1 MEELDMIENAE
12 LLWKFFAA
20 DKKKNFIAVI
30 IPPVVRVT
38 LGERFGLARGE
49 DCMGKVAAVLR
60 VLGADAV
67 VDAAAAQDVVTLLQV
82 QALKSG
88 KDKPALSVGCGKICG
103 VENSAPNADEVGVRL
118 VKKHYR
124 AQNPEKSVRVVTV
137 TPCENAKKRVP
148 GADVALSVEELA
160 LLLEST
166 VLNLRLV
173 EKEAWDMPLGVA
185 SAAAYITKTL
195 GGESEAIARCLL
207 KDKSRMQICRL
218 VYSGLYGNSVRKVA
232 EICDGEKV
240 WKFAVTACADEVK
253 KILEEQQNG
262 EVDYDFVEYKKE
274 GGCLCAIGMDGRED
288 KEQTAKLRA
297 VGLRY
302 LSQNRTAVSADVCP
316 TAATLLRTWETMVS
330 TGEAFEENEPFV
342 EEVYEDEVVEEIV
355 EAMLAEEAV
364 EEPIAEEAPV
374 EEAVEEP
381 VAEETPVEE
390 TVEEPVA
397 EEAPV
402 EETVEE
408 PVAEEAPIE
417 EAVEEPVAEE
427 APVEET
433 VEEPV
438 AEEAPVEEVV
448 EEPVAEEA
456 PIEEAVEEPV
466 VEEAPVEETVEEP
479 VLEEAPVEETVEEP
493 VVEETPVEETVEEPV
508 VEEAPVEETV
518 EEPVVEEAPVEETVE
533 EPVLE
538 EAPVEE
544 VVEEPVV
551 EETPV
556 EEVVEEPVVEEAP
569 VEEVVEEPVAEDAP
583 VEETV
588 EEDDEDGRNP
598 YSRRLSTRERRKIRN
613 KKKNKNKNKNKK

>member
-20 DKKKNFIAVI
+20 DKRKNFVAVI
-30 IPPVVRVT
+30 LSPIVRVT
-38 LGERFGLARGE
+38 LGERFGFARGE

-103 VENSAPNADEVGVRL
+103 VENTAPNADEVGVRL

-124 AQNPEKSVRVVTV
+124 AQNPEKSVRVVAV
-137 TPCENAKKRVP
+137 MPCENAKKRVP

-166 VLNLRLV
+166 VVNLRLV
-173 EKEAWDMPLGVA
+173 EKEPWDMPLGVA

-207 KDKSRMQICRL
+207 KDKSRMQVCKL
-218 VYSGLYGNSVRKVA
+218 VYSGLYGSSVRKVA

-274 GGCLCAIGMDGRED
+274 GGCLCAIGMDGCED
-288 KEQTAKLRA
+288 KLQTAKLRA

-302 LSQNRTAVSADVCP
+302 LSQTRTAVSADVCP

-342 EEVYEDEVVEEIV
+342 EEVYEDETVEEIV
-355 EAMLAEEAV
+355 EEAPAEEVVEEPTVEEAPAEEVVEEPAV
-364 EEPIAEEAPV
+364 EEAPAEEV
-374 EEAVEEP
+374 VEEP
-381 VAEETPVEE
+381 AV
-390 TVEEPVA
+390 
-397 EEAPV
+397 
-402 EETVEE
+402 
-408 PVAEEAPIE
+408 EEAPIE
-417 EAVEEPVAEE
+417 EVVEEPAVEE
-427 APVEET
+427 API
-433 VEEPV
+433 
-438 AEEAPVEEVV
+438 EEVV
-448 EEPVAEEA
+448 EEPAVEEA
-456 PIEEAVEEPV
+456 PIEEVVEEP
-466 VEEAPVEETVEEP
+466 A
-479 VLEEAPVEETVEEP
+479 
-493 VVEETPVEETVEEPV
+493 VEETP
-508 VEEAPVEETV
+508 A
-518 EEPVVEEAPVEETVE
+518 
-533 EPVLE
+533 
-538 EAPVEE
+538 EE
-544 VVEEPVV
+544 VVEEPA
-551 EETPV
+551 
-556 EEVVEEPVVEEAP
+556 VEEAP
-569 VEEVVEEPVAEDAP
+569 AED
-583 VEETV
+583 
-588 EEDDEDGRNP
+588 DDEDENNGRSP

-613 KKKNKNKNKNKK
+613 KKKNKNKNKK